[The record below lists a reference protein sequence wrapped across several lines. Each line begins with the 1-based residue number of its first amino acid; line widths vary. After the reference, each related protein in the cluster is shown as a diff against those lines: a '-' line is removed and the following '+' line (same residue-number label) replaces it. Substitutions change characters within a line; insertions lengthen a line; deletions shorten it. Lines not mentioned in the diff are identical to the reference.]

1 MLIVRDDSRL
11 VGNLTLRAQL
21 FARAESLNFF
31 VDLSQAR
38 FYKWKSS
45 PHLSGLA
52 IFFPKR
58 FDLGS
63 VCVLSVCV
71 SEMGTRSSAIW

>member
-1 MLIVRDDSRL
+1 MLIVRGDSRH
-11 VGNLTLRAQL
+11 VGNLAVRAQL
-21 FARAESLNFF
+21 FPRAESPNFF

-38 FYKWKSS
+38 FYKWKSI

-63 VCVLSVCV
+63 VCDLSVCV
-71 SEMGTRSSAIW
+71 SGM

>member
-1 MLIVRDDSRL
+1 MLIVRGDSRHF
-11 VGNLTLRAQL
+11 GNLTLRAQL
-21 FARAESLNFF
+21 FPRAESPNFF

-38 FYKWKSS
+38 FYKWKSI